1 MKLTINDK
9 ELEFKF
15 KYSQLMK
22 LLKETKKEITDLEDI
37 VQDIQYS
44 VLILSIGVNISI
56 DEATELLDSGNF
68 NDVTN
73 ISKLFAE
80 SVVQYISPNLPS
92 QTN

>member
-37 VQDIQYS
+37 VKDIQYS
-44 VLILSIGVNISI
+44 ALILSIGVNISVE
-56 DEATELLDSGNF
+56 EATELLDAGNF

-80 SVVQYISPNLPS
+80 AVVQYISPNS
-92 QTN
+92 QSQII